1 MSNNQSVKDRLLSYI
16 ASKGMTK
23 SAFGTS
29 IGASKSF
36 VDAIRSSIS
45 PEKIDKINEVYP
57 DLNILWLLTGRQ
69 QMLVN
74 NICGDMV
81 QQNGCIESVKK
92 VVGNISTTN
101 TTNYFSGNGEKEDN
115 IMNAMNK
122 KLNIISEMS
131 RSLLDRIVVLRPN
144 WMSGIN

>member
-1 MSNNQSVKDRLLSYI
+1 
-16 ASKGMTK
+16 
-23 SAFGTS
+23 
-29 IGASKSF
+29 
-36 VDAIRSSIS
+36 
-45 PEKIDKINEVYP
+45 
-57 DLNILWLLTGRQ
+57 
-69 QMLVN
+69 
-74 NICGDMV
+74 MV

-131 RSLLDRIVVLRPN
+131 RSLLDRIVRIETELDERN
-144 WMSGIN
+144 ILNAKLLDMI